1 LADVQKR
8 RQVLNFPTL
17 SVNRPAHSDTL
28 VTTSPRLDKIVFSG
42 MEEFVPPAR
51 VATRG
56 VSR

>member
-28 VTTSPRLDKIVFSG
+28 VTTSPRLDKIVFSEA
-42 MEEFVPPAR
+42 EEFGPHAR
-51 VATRG
+51 VATRR
-56 VSR
+56 VNL